1 MVRAALPNGAVAVL
15 DVPFEWPTR
24 GASISLINVE
34 MVPPQVAQLAVTRL
48 MTKNLLCIGDAL
60 EATSEAL
67 KNQA

>member
-1 MVRAALPNGAVAVL
+1 
-15 DVPFEWPTR
+15 
-24 GASISLINVE
+24 